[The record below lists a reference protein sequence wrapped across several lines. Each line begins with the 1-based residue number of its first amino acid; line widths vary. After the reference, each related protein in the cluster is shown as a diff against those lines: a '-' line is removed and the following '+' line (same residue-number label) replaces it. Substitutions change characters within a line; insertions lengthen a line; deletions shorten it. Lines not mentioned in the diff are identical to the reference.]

1 VVHIEPRIYGS
12 ERLRPDL
19 DIIFPDQT
27 LMMDVAITHPAA
39 PSRHSSTPLAAA
51 TVTENAKIS
60 KYAKLAAT
68 HASSFHP
75 FVLESYGAYGTRTEQ
90 VMKLLSK
97 AAADSAY
104 LLPCGLSA
112 FLGYARKT
120 LSVALQKGNALV
132 GRRGAIDSRAA
143 SAANT

>member
-1 VVHIEPRIYGS
+1 MLTARHDLIVRTLAKLFRQVSAVVHVEPRIYGS

-68 HASSFHP
+68 HASSFRVGELRCVWNPH
-75 FVLESYGAYGTRTEQ
+75 RTGHE
-90 VMKLLSK
+90 
-97 AAADSAY
+97 AAPQS
-104 LLPCGLSA
+104 CS
-112 FLGYARKT
+112 
-120 LSVALQKGNALV
+120 
-132 GRRGAIDSRAA
+132 
-143 SAANT
+143 